1 MCLCFGSLSRDSR
14 VELLEL
20 VGGMD
25 LIMAHELSM
34 RDRRQAGRQAGRT
47 RHELKRIVVSG
58 GREGG
63 LISSRSP
70 HISKSLSSSPSKAKC
85 VFGDLF

>member
-1 MCLCFGSLSRDSR
+1 
-14 VELLEL
+14 
-20 VGGMD
+20 MD

-34 RDRRQAGRQAGRT
+34 RDRRQAGRT